1 MRQSY
6 NGRMFTVEHHVGRL
20 IETRTSQLS
29 SLGEVAD
36 FGARFREVATRLP
49 TEQVVICGDYRGMRI
64 FSPDVAERFV
74 AMLTAANPRVERS
87 AILCS
92 PDHATALLQI
102 ERTVNQAANPSRRTF
117 RDAGELAAWLG
128 EVLTADERARVAA
141 FLAQ

>member
-1 MRQSY
+1 
-6 NGRMFTVEHHVGRL
+6 MFTVEHHVGRL
-20 IETRTSQLS
+20 IETRTSRLS

-36 FGARFREVATRLP
+36 FGARFRDIVATLP
-49 TEQVVICGDYRGMRI
+49 AEQVVICGDYRNMHI

-102 ERTVNQAANPSRRTF
+102 ERTVKQAASSSRRTF
-117 RDAGELAAWLG
+117 RDAAELTAWLG
-128 EVLTADERARVAA
+128 DVLTNDERARVAA

>member
-1 MRQSY
+1 
-6 NGRMFTVEHHVGRL
+6 MFTVEHHVGRL
-20 IETRTSQLS
+20 IETRTSHLS

-36 FGARFREVATRLP
+36 FGARFREIAARLP
-49 TEQVVICGDYRGMRI
+49 AEQVVICGDYRGMRI

-102 ERTVNQAANPSRRTF
+102 ERTVKQAASSSRRTF
-117 RDAGELAAWLG
+117 RDAAELTAWLG
-128 EVLTADERARVAA
+128 DVLTDDERARVAA